1 MSDYAKAAM
10 ERVVLTR
17 SYDGV
22 DEGTAPSES
31 VRGFMGGARERIE
44 GAGRVAVTGTTRT
57 LNWVSTRI
65 GYTMFRA
72 LSTLNLVAA
81 VVCGVFAQVFAYYYR
96 GALAIEPFIAALIY
110 APALGSMAVIRETLR
125 SRGTSTSGFSPER
138 SGRVLIAYG
147 FMLGSLIA
155 SISQP
160 VLSRWTYGLSET
172 SMWLAIGG
180 SFFFFYCLLISEVLF
195 AAAVNLK
202 VSAYARETE
211 DLPEETTYGAM

>member
-1 MSDYAKAAM
+1 MKN
-10 ERVVLTR
+10 VVLTR

-22 DEGTAPSES
+22 EEIAPLSDS

-57 LNWVSTRI
+57 LHWIWHRI
-65 GYTMFRA
+65 GYTMFRT
-72 LSTLNLVAA
+72 LSTLNLIAA
-81 VVCGVFAQVFAYYYR
+81 VVCGVFSQVFAYYFR
-96 GALAIEPFIAALIY
+96 GALAIEPLITALIY

-147 FMLGSLIA
+147 LLVGSLFA
-155 SISQP
+155 AVAQP
-160 VLSRWTYGLSET
+160 ILSRWTNGISEI

-180 SFFFFYCLLISEVLF
+180 TFLFFYCLLISEVLF

-202 VSAYARETE
+202 ISAYTMQTDD
-211 DLPEETTYGAM
+211 DLPEETVYGAM